1 MKRGKGTYNNDMF
14 LKVNFDIPVFQS
26 DVFALKIKSTF
37 GLFDHDKRHKF
48 MMHQI
53 YGHDDGGGV
62 RPNIS
67 ALKI

>member
-1 MKRGKGTYNNDMF
+1 MF
-14 LKVNFDIPVFQS
+14 LKVNFLIPVFQQ

-53 YGHDDGGGV
+53 YGHDDGGGANV
-62 RPNIS
+62 S